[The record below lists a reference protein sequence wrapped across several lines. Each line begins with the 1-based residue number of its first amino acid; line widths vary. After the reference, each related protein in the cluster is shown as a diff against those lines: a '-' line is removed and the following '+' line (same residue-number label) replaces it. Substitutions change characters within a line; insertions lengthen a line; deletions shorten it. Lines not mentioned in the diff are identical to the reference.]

1 MILNKRKTSKIIGAK
16 IEYTLDQ
23 FPILITLQNLSSHR
37 ALQCGEYYIKMIMES
52 TQDIMTE
59 ESKDQTC
66 GRILIVLLD
75 KVQAES

>member
-1 MILNKRKTSKIIGAK
+1 
-16 IEYTLDQ
+16 
-23 FPILITLQNLSSHR
+23 
-37 ALQCGEYYIKMIMES
+37 MES